1 MLLWMAPEKCQG
13 SPEKCQ
19 GSPEKCQDTWGFVLR
34 NTLI

>member
-1 MLLWMAPEKCQG
+1 MAPEKCQG

-19 GSPEKCQDTWGFVLR
+19 GSPEKCQDTVGLVLR